1 MIKLNV
7 FGTKLSLLVC
17 AACAIAVLAACS
29 PAPQAPAAAT
39 PAAAPVA
46 TPAAPA
52 EASAETA
59 TPPAAPEPAPAPAAP
74 KKTTHKAYPEKSPA
88 AYSGSIAGATPAPA
102 RTPLKVCSNCGVIIA
117 ITPIK
122 EEGKGTAIGVL
133 AGGLA
138 GLAVGNQIGDGN
150 GKTIAKIAGAAGGA
164 LLGNKIEKK
173 IRAVTHYEIKVRY
186 DDGTETTVTQDSEP
200 TLAVGAAVQVVDGT
214 VVAK

>member
-1 MIKLNV
+1 MNKLNV

-17 AACAIAVLAACS
+17 AACATAVLAACS
-29 PAPQAPAAAT
+29 PAPQAPTAANPE
-39 PAAAPVA
+39 PAPLAIPTAPG
-46 TPAAPA
+46 
-52 EASAETA
+52 EASAQTA

-74 KKTTHKAYPEKSPA
+74 KKTAHQAYPARSPA

-102 RTPLKVCSNCGVIIA
+102 RTPLKVCSNCGVITA
-117 ITPIK
+117 ISPVK

-138 GLAVGNQIGDGN
+138 GLAVGNQIGGGN

-173 IRAVTHYEIKVRY
+173 VRAVTHYEIKVRY
-186 DDGTETTVTQDSEP
+186 DDGTETTVTQDNEP
-200 TLAVGAAVQVVDGT
+200 TLAVGTAVQVVDGT